1 MPANDLPEPTELIFP
16 PPSSWAPALL
26 AGGIAV
32 FIVGLIVWWPYAV
45 IGAFVGL
52 LSLRRWIKDAGSEIA
67 ALPRRQRI
75 STAPIPLSAPPPRE
89 PVS

>member
-1 MPANDLPEPTELIFP
+1 MARNDLPEPTELVVA

-26 AGGIAV
+26 AGGMAL
-32 FIVGLIVWWPYAV
+32 FIVGLIVWWPYAA

-52 LSLRRWIKDAGSEIA
+52 LALRRWIRDTGSEIA

-89 PVS
+89 PVA

>member
-1 MPANDLPEPTELIFP
+1 MLPNDLPEPTELIFP

-26 AGGIAV
+26 AGSLALFIA
-32 FIVGLIVWWPYAV
+32 GLFTWWPYAV

-52 LSLRRWIKDAGSEIA
+52 LALRHWLRSTGREIA
-67 ALPRRQRI
+67 ALPRRQRV
-75 STAPIPLSAPPPRE
+75 STAPIPLSSPPRRE